1 MKITCFC
8 LDLKGENK
16 VQVFVIWRAGLPPVR
31 SKLPGWSILILSSPT
46 RPQEMTATSVQM
58 SFYLDDPTESPPRNV
73 DMSLIRFSRWK
84 NAARNAEVKDMVL
97 ILATE
102 FSKGKFA
109 VCVIDSVKKD
119 QDKKVRKVVVKY
131 KVRAKKHMKHYKYT
145 EKKVRG
151 LALLVTAQERL
162 ETETVDMDL
171 KRFDTE
177 DQTCQESWNEIGRR
191 NRSWGWDWRRKWR
204 KGWNW
209 RSRRNWRDKWFRS
222 WGIRGNKERSKEREK
237 KTFTLNYGKEEI

>member
-1 MKITCFC
+1 MESWTASGQK
-8 LDLKGENK
+8 
-16 VQVFVIWRAGLPPVR
+16 QVARLVNSHPLQPNPTSGDDGYIICPNDYLFGRSDREPP
-31 SKLPGWSILILSSPT
+31 S
-46 RPQEMTATSVQM
+46 
-58 SFYLDDPTESPPRNV
+58 NV

-131 KVRAKKHMKHYKYT
+131 KVRAKKHTKHYKYT

-151 LALLVTAQERL
+151 IALLVTAQERL

-177 DQTCQESWNEIGRR
+177 DQTCQES
-191 NRSWGWDWRRKWR
+191 
-204 KGWNW
+204 
-209 RSRRNWRDKWFRS
+209 
-222 WGIRGNKERSKEREK
+222 
-237 KTFTLNYGKEEI
+237 